1 MLTVGMIVGCTRPD
15 RFSDTLVQCQ
25 PGSRRLSDP
34 AKRENKH
41 DPQHDGTR
49 RRPYSGLA

>member
-1 MLTVGMIVGCTRPD
+1 MLTVGMIVGSIRPN

-34 AKRENKH
+34 AKRENEH
-41 DPQHDGTR
+41 DPQHDWTR
-49 RRPYSGLA
+49 RLLYRRLV